1 MAQNTRFVK
10 TCPITVPHT
19 DHRSLKT
26 IWQTG
31 CVFVFALSLASCA
44 TKPVTPPLAEPAK
57 FVMYE
62 WNGDGVKG
70 ESSIII
76 YLDQQKA
83 DFYKGKEKVGW
94 TYIAS
99 GTSSHPTP
107 SGSFRIQE
115 KVPNK
120 VSNLYG
126 TLVDANGDV
135 VDSDFNAMKETL
147 PEGCQFRPARM
158 PLFMRL
164 TGDGVGMHVGKIP
177 KPGRTASHGC
187 IRLPR
192 TMAEKFYANVGI
204 GTPVTIHA
212 ETPAAPEKV
221 RSQRKTRY

>member
-1 MAQNTRFVK
+1 MSASARLT
-10 TCPITVPHT
+10 TVSQP
-19 DHRSLKT
+19 DRSSLKT
-26 IWQTG
+26 AWQTG
-31 CVFVFALSLASCA
+31 CLFALALSISSCV
-44 TKPVTPPLAEPAK
+44 TQPVVPAPAEPAK

-70 ESSIII
+70 EPSIII

-83 DFYKGKEKVGW
+83 DFYKGKVKVGW

-115 KVPNK
+115 KVLNK

-158 PLFMRL
+158 PMFMRL

-177 KPGRTASHGC
+177 KPGRAASHGC

-192 TMAEKFYANVGI
+192 AMAEKFYANVGI

-212 ETPAAPEKV
+212 ETPAIPEK
-221 RSQRKTRY
+221 RKSDRKTRY

>member
-1 MAQNTRFVK
+1 MA
-10 TCPITVPHT
+10 
-19 DHRSLKT
+19 LKT
-26 IWQTG
+26 RLASTRLLIVFPPVRTPLKTAWQGG
-31 CVFVFALSLASCA
+31 CTLALALSLASCV
-44 TKPVTPPLAEPAK
+44 TKPVTPPPTEPGK

-62 WNGDGVKG
+62 WSGDAVKG
-70 ESSIII
+70 DSSIII

-147 PEGCQFRPARM
+147 PEGCQFRPAKM
-158 PLFMRL
+158 PMFMRL

-177 KPGRTASHGC
+177 KPGRAASHGC

-192 TMAEKFYANVGI
+192 DMAEKFYANVGI

-212 ETPAAPEKV
+212 ETPAAPEKKA
-221 RSQRKTRY
+221 RF

>member
-1 MAQNTRFVK
+1 MAQNTRFESARL
-10 TCPITVPHT
+10 TTVFPP
-19 DHRSLKT
+19 DRSPLK
-26 IWQTG
+26 IAWQAG
-31 CVFVFALSLASCA
+31 CTFALALSLSSCV
-44 TKPVTPPLAEPAK
+44 TKPVTQTPTEPAK

-62 WNGDGVKG
+62 WHGDGVQG
-70 ESSIII
+70 APSIII

-83 DFYKGKEKVGW
+83 DFYRGKEKVGW

-107 SGSFRIQE
+107 SGSFHVQE

-158 PLFMRL
+158 PMFMRL

-177 KPGRTASHGC
+177 KPGRAASHGC

-192 TMAEKFYANVGI
+192 DMAEKFYANVSI

-212 ETPAAPEKV
+212 ETPAVSEKN
-221 RSQRKTRY
+221 RSVVKTRY